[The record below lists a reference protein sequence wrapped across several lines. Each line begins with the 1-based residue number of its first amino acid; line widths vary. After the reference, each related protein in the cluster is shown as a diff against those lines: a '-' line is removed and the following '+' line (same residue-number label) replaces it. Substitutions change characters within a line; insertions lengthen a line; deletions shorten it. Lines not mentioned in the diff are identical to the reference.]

1 MPSEET
7 LLQAACS
14 STPLCS
20 LNHQHTSQQDLFAC
34 AKRPVC
40 SSSRGR
46 WLSSKAESKKIRSWL
61 LGLQTNKT
69 YWILPQGKGER
80 NKEFVPRAA
89 HFRHMIQLSS
99 LAYQSQSLPE
109 CMPGNFHLSIKA
121 SSPSPSETL
130 TLLFLSQALC

>member
-20 LNHQHTSQQDLFAC
+20 LNHQHASQQDLFVC

-46 WLSSKAESKKIRSWL
+46 WLSSKAGSKKIRSWL

-80 NKEFVPRAA
+80 NKEFVPCAA